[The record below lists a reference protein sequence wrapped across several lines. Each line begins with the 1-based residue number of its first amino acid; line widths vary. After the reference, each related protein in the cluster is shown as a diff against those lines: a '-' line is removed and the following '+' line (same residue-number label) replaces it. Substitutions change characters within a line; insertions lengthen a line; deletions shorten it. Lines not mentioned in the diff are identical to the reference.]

1 MPIQRERERGRV
13 ILSLSSEINLDHHS
27 TDPVCDTLYRAWTL
41 SHIHPLT
48 HLHEQEGNTV
58 EVVTTHQPQEVEAM
72 GMAGG
77 DQGDITAAAE
87 AQALREHYMSLIADR
102 QQQQQ
107 LPASEEH
114 SIQAALQQLTS
125 IFTIPH

>member
-1 MPIQRERERGRV
+1 
-13 ILSLSSEINLDHHS
+13 
-27 TDPVCDTLYRAWTL
+27 
-41 SHIHPLT
+41 
-48 HLHEQEGNTV
+48 
-58 EVVTTHQPQEVEAM
+58 M

-107 LPASEEH
+107 QQLPASEEH

>member
-1 MPIQRERERGRV
+1 MDSV
-13 ILSLSSEINLDHHS
+13 
-27 TDPVCDTLYRAWTL
+27 

-107 LPASEEH
+107 QLPASEEH